1 MRDFRVSCHELTCAK
16 ATQTRIGIFK
26 TNEENEK
33 FKNLDGVSSNASPV
47 EWAAERKSSHY
58 VS

>member
-1 MRDFRVSCHELTCAK
+1 MRGFRVLCHELTCAK

-47 EWAAERKSSHY
+47 EWAAEQKSLRY

>member
-1 MRDFRVSCHELTCAK
+1 MRGFRVSCHELACAK
-16 ATQTRIGIFK
+16 ATQTRIDIFK

-33 FKNLDGVSSNASPV
+33 FKNLDGVSSNASLV
-47 EWAAERKSSHY
+47 EWAAERKSSRY